1 MGGSGSRGRPR
12 VALYLHRFQED
23 SPTGIHRYAIEL
35 ATALA
40 AAPSE
45 FDLEL
50 MSGRSAATP
59 ATDFPMRLTHPIAP
73 RRPLHLCWMLA
84 GRPRFERVAGKLD
97 LLHSLLPFAPIRS
110 AAPQV
115 STIHDLLAIQHP
127 EWHPGLVGDGIRRAI
142 HFQSRNAAAIIAP
155 SEVVAIELRSVLG
168 VDPDRIT
175 VVPEAASG
183 VFARPVRRQAREL
196 VADRYGGPDRR
207 YLITVGAVSERK
219 NLELL
224 FAALAVLSGRMT
236 DPPLL
241 FVVGPDGI
249 GAAGIHDGPKQHGV
263 AHLVR
268 FTGWVPSDVLAA
280 LMSDAVALTH
290 PSWYEGFGL
299 TPLEAMVAGIPVVA
313 STRGSV
319 PEVVG
324 DAALL
329 AEPDDP
335 EAWATAIE
343 RMLAE
348 PSMREDLIARGRAR
362 AAEFTWENTARL
374 TLDVYRKVLE

>member
-1 MGGSGSRGRPR
+1 MTGSAGSTRPR
-12 VALYLHRFQED
+12 VALYLHRLREE

-40 AAPSE
+40 AEPPE

-50 MSGRSAATP
+50 MSGRTAAAP
-59 ATDFPMRLTHPIAP
+59 AGDFPMRLSHPAVP
-73 RRPLHLCWMLA
+73 RRALHLSWMLT
-84 GRPRFERVAGKLD
+84 GRPRVERVAGRLD
-97 LLHSLLPFAPIRS
+97 LLHSLLPFAPMRS
-110 AAPQV
+110 SAPQV
-115 STIHDLLAIQHP
+115 TTIHDLLAIQHP
-127 EWHPGLVGDGIRRAI
+127 EWHPGLVGEGIRKAI
-142 HFQSRNAAAIIAP
+142 RFQSRNAAAIITP
-155 SEVVAIELRSVLG
+155 SAVVATELQSTLG
-168 VDPDRIT
+168 VAPERIT

-183 VFARPVRRQAREL
+183 LFARATSREARDR
-196 VADRYGGPDRR
+196 VTSRHGGADRP

-219 NLELL
+219 NLEVL
-224 FAALAVLSGRMT
+224 FAALGVLSARSA

-241 FVVGPDGI
+241 FVVGPDGVGSTAI
-249 GAAGIHDGPKQHGV
+249 RESPARHGIAP
-263 AHLVR
+263 LVR
-268 FTGWVPSDVLAA
+268 FTGWVSSEDLAA
-280 LMSDAVALTH
+280 LMSGAVALTH
-290 PSWYEGFGL
+290 PSLYEGFGL
-299 TPLEAMVAGIPVVA
+299 TPLEAMVAGVPVVA

-343 RMLAE
+343 RLLGE

-362 AAEFTWENTARL
+362 AAEFSWERAARQ
-374 TLDVYRKVLE
+374 TLEVYRKVLQ